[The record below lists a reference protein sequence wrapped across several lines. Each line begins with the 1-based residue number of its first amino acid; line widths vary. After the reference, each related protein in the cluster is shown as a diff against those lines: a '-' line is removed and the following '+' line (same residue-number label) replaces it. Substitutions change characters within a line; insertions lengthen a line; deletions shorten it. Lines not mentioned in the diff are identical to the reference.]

1 MTIGTSVIMQVCV
14 RTTLSPSPFAPFR
27 LSPLTHSRTF
37 IHRRSKEEVHHFSGW
52 GYLHNSGSPEK
63 LNWGLIQMGK
73 SYPMHEQL
81 NSLLGILS
89 EDLKWEFL
97 RGQLLTHRSVREA
110 SDNEPQHEGSDWA
123 SSITRYLNRYGRQ
136 LGKVVHED
144 ALPKDR
150 CERDSDADTAVLSV
164 HKRQPGGTSTVLHG
178 GGGRRGTSRAR

>member
-1 MTIGTSVIMQVCV
+1 
-14 RTTLSPSPFAPFR
+14 
-27 LSPLTHSRTF
+27 
-37 IHRRSKEEVHHFSGW
+37 
-52 GYLHNSGSPEK
+52 
-63 LNWGLIQMGK
+63 MGK

-144 ALPKDR
+144 ALPKDLIDVNGMATLTLPYFQ
-150 CERDSDADTAVLSV
+150 CTDE
-164 HKRQPGGTSTVLHG
+164 QPGGYKHGMYTVEG
-178 GGGRRGTSRAR
+178 GPPRNFSSPLTMPVPLEYMC